1 MTTAPAVWYLMRA
14 TGVVALLL
22 LTLSFGLG
30 IATSNRWYPRGSRQ
44 WVTTTLHR
52 NASLLSVVFLAIHV
66 VTSIID
72 PDAQVRALAAF
83 WPFGTAWWLATGTLS
98 LDLLAAVVVTGLTRN
113 RLPMRFWKAVHW
125 SAYAAWP
132 LAVVHT
138 LGMGTDA
145 HAWWLAAVTIACIA
159 AIGGLVT
166 WRLTEP
172 AARAA

>member
-1 MTTAPAVWYLMRA
+1 VTTNPAVWYLMRA

-30 IATSNRWYPRGSRQ
+30 VSTSNRWSLRGSRQ

-52 NASLLSVVFLAIHV
+52 NASLLSVVFLVIHV
-66 VTSIID
+66 VTSIVD
-72 PDAQVRALAAF
+72 PDAQVRALATVS
-83 WPFGTAWWLATGTLS
+83 PFGTPWWLATGTLS
-98 LDLLAAVVVTGLTRN
+98 LDLLAAVVVTGLARK
-113 RLPMRFWKAVHW
+113 RLPFRFWRIVHW

-138 LGMGTDA
+138 LGMGSDA
-145 HAWWLAAVTIACIA
+145 HAWWLAGVTVACIA

-166 WRLTEP
+166 WRVTET
-172 AARAA
+172 AVARG